1 MNLPDFG
8 LLGLLGVLIGSML
21 FFAAVV
27 APTVFRALPAEH
39 AGPFLRRL
47 FPRYYAWGAGVA
59 ALATLLAV
67 AAGAAPAVTALCA
80 LIALG
85 FVFARQVL
93 VPRINRARDAELA
106 GDAPAGRRFARLHR
120 LSVLLNAAQLLAAI
134 ALFVSTGWP

>member
-1 MNLPDFG
+1 MT
-8 LLGLLGVLIGSML
+8 LGLAALGVLGVLIGSML

-47 FPRYYAWGAGVA
+47 FPRYYAWGFVVA
-59 ALATLLAV
+59 ALATLLA
-67 AAGAAPAVTALCA
+67 ALAGAAPAAIVVAA

-85 FVFARQVL
+85 FGVARQLL

-106 GDAPAGRRFARLHR
+106 GDAAAGRRFARLHR
-120 LSVLLNAAQLLAAI
+120 LSVLLNLAQLLAAI
-134 ALFVSTGWP
+134 GLFVALARL